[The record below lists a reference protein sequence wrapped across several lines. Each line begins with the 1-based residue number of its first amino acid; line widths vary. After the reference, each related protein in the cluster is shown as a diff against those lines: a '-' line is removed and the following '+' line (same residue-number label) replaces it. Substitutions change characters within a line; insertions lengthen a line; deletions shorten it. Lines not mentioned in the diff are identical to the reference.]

1 MQRFPHFQHASGFP
15 HFRGY
20 EDYYAG
26 WDDVAGCGEGFPDS
40 RTGLV
45 EWALLPTPLGPPMVA
60 EKAYHALFDDGGSGG
75 GGGGRGG
82 GGGGGRGGRS
92 TDWSGVAKIGLIV
105 GGALA
110 IFFIYRASKGAE
122 PVAERLGNTA
132 ARIMAA
138 RSFGS
143 SGGARTS
150 GSRLLNA

>member
-15 HFRGY
+15 HSRGY

-26 WDDVAGCGEGFPDS
+26 WDDYLLGETDS

-45 EWALLPTPLGPPMVA
+45 EWSLLPTPLGPPMVA
-60 EKAYHALFDDGGSGG
+60 EKAYHALFDDGGGSGS

-82 GGGGGRGGRS
+82 GSGGGGRGGRG
-92 TDWSGVAKIGLIV
+92 TDWSGVAKIGLVV

-132 ARIMAA
+132 TRIMAA

-143 SGGARTS
+143 SGGARVT